1 MRTEILARIAVPVV
15 LLFVLIAIRAPGN
28 IRVRPY
34 ELGWCVWVFAV
45 LATGVGLGYGWARV
59 RRGR

>member
-1 MRTEILARIAVPVV
+1 MRLLRIATPVI

-34 ELGWCVWVFAV
+34 ELGWCMWVFAV
-45 LATGVGLGYGWARV
+45 LATGIGIGYGLARL
-59 RRGR
+59 RR